1 MKILYLED
9 FEPDAKLIQRYMNSV
24 NHQFT
29 LVNSIDTAAAALQND
44 PPDIFLVDIVI
55 DSEDSYELV
64 EYAVRN
70 QLAKYVI
77 AVTAKSLPAERQ
89 YCIDIGCA
97 WVISKPFTIDE
108 LEAVLEQC
116 Y

>member
-1 MKILYLED
+1 MNILYLED
-9 FEPDAKLIQRYMNSV
+9 FEPDAKLVQRYMHSV

-29 LVNSIDTAAAALQND
+29 LVNTIDNAAKRLEQD
-44 PPDIFLVDIVI
+44 RPDIFLVDIVI
-55 DSEDSYELV
+55 DSEDSYGLIEF
-64 EYAVRN
+64 AVQN

-89 YCIDIGCA
+89 YCIDLGCA

-116 Y
+116 F

>member
-9 FEPDAKLIQRYMNSV
+9 FEPDAKLVQRYMNSV
-24 NHQFT
+24 NHEFI
-29 LVNSIDTAAAALQND
+29 LVNTIDDAAAVLQHDN
-44 PPDIFLVDIVI
+44 PDIFLVDIVI
-55 DSEDSYELV
+55 DSEDAYGLI
-64 EYAVRN
+64 EYAVN
-70 QLAKYVI
+70 HQLAKYVI

-89 YCIDIGCA
+89 YCLDLGCA